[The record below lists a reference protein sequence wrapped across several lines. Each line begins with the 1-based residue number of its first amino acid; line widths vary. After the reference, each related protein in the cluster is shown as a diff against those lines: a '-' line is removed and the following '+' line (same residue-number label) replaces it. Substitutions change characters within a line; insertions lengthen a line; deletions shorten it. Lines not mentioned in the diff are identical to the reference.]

1 MNVIVISGK
10 AQNGKTTATTYLSSR
25 LDKSVE
31 LMIAKPLKDYAR
43 TLLNWNGS
51 EETKPRTFL
60 QDIGN
65 YIRFELNKPDLL
77 INRTIEDIQAMAKYC
92 DTFFISD
99 CRFKNELKLLR
110 EVFASELITIRI
122 ERQGFENN
130 LTETQKQHIT
140 EVDLDDYV
148 GFDYVIR
155 PTTKESLYGELD
167 VVVKRIGGKQ

>member
-1 MNVIVISGK
+1 MIVVISGK
-10 AQNGKTTATTYLSSR
+10 AQNGKTTATNYISSK
-25 LDKSVE
+25 LDKSIE

-43 TLLNWNGS
+43 TILNWNGS

-65 YIRFELNKPDLL
+65 YIRFDLDKPDLL

-99 CRFKNELKLLR
+99 CRFKNELKLLK
-110 EVFASELITIRI
+110 EVFQSELLTIRI
-122 ERQGFENN
+122 ERQGFEND
-130 LTETQKQHIT
+130 LTIIQKQHIT

-155 PTTKESLYGELD
+155 PTTKEGLYGELD
-167 VVVKRIGGKQ
+167 GVVKRLKGER